1 MCGAISFDSQKPKLP
16 LPFFAARA
24 QIPQPQ
30 EANRAFPTFR
40 VRFERAETMRKPVR
54 DVQLLAPIG
63 GQRVGRPST
72 VGRRADTV
80 VYCNVMDAAA

>member
-1 MCGAISFDSQKPKLP
+1 
-16 LPFFAARA
+16 
-24 QIPQPQ
+24 
-30 EANRAFPTFR
+30 
-40 VRFERAETMRKPVR
+40 MRKPVR

-63 GQRVGRPST
+63 GQRVGRPSP